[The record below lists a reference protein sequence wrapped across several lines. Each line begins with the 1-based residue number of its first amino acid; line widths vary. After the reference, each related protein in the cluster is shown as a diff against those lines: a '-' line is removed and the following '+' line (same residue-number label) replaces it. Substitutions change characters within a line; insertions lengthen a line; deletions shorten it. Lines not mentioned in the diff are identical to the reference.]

1 MESILR
7 SRGLWILQALSQNVT
22 TTACQSSPDRDT
34 REVTL
39 TQALETLMP
48 NGRVYAND
56 LAANGPVEVRNAWL
70 FDNEIILEGMAGDI
84 TALSRGNLGA
94 MWYYDRLPGPLD
106 QEPSASAF
114 SFLFVSDGVLYEVE
128 RKLGNQVRGGIPLN
142 FVPSASPAARAPP
155 AISPVLGADGG
166 PPTIITVNLSTGL
179 EGWRVATRSSVMTSV
194 VSGGSTTRP
203 MIYFA
208 EEKASVYAYAADSSA
223 SGAPGH
229 AWATLTYGLN
239 KHAPVALEDLVL
251 LGSDEGDFWALD
263 RVTGTVNWSVMS
275 GSPLLDSPWASGDQ
289 VYFTNGRGFHCHAR
303 EDGQHLWSYERPGQF
318 LVRRTDAVYLYV
330 GRGTVHALDVTNG
343 KLLRTVN
350 FGEGVRFLTNMA
362 DGNFYAVTQNG
373 FVFMVDLGIQ

>member
-7 SRGLWILQALSQNVT
+7 SRGLWILLAVSLVVS

-56 LAANGPVEVRNAWL
+56 LAANGPVEVRGAWL
-70 FDNEIILEGMAGDI
+70 FENEIILEGVAGDI

-106 QEPSASAF
+106 HDPSASPF

-128 RKLGNQVRGGIPLN
+128 RKFGNQVRGGIPLN
-142 FVPSASPAARAPP
+142 FVPSASPAATESTAYF
-155 AISPVLGADGG
+155 PVLAADVGR
-166 PPTIITVNLSTGL
+166 PTVITVNLATGI
-179 EGWRVATRSSVMTSV
+179 EGWRVVMRSPVMTSV
-194 VSGGSTTRP
+194 ARGGSNTRP

-208 EEKASVYAYAADSSA
+208 EENAGVFAYPAVSA
-223 SGAPGH
+223 TSGPPSQS
-229 AWATLTYGLN
+229 WARLTYGLN
-239 KHAPVALEDLVL
+239 KQAPVALDDLIL
-251 LGSDEGDFWALD
+251 IGTDQGDFWALD
-263 RVTGTVNWSVMS
+263 RITGNVNWSVMS

-289 VYFTNGRGFHCHAR
+289 VYFTNGRGFHAYAR
-303 EDGQHLWSYERPGQF
+303 EDGTHAWSYEHPGQF
-318 LVRRTDAVYLYV
+318 LVRRPDAVYLYV
-330 GRGTVHALDVTNG
+330 GRGTVHALDVNNG
-343 KLLRTVN
+343 KLLRTVS
-350 FGEGVRFLTNMA
+350 FGQGVRFLTNMA